1 MSITRT
7 AVESGRGYDARITWF
22 KLLVASFLAHWPFFV
37 IPLAYLATNQWLLAD
52 LASRTGMIALLNIRS
67 MLMLAVPT
75 ALFGLLILRF
85 IQFAVFIRPPSPT
98 RAFCADI
105 RRVVTTPKIFIT
117 ALPVIAA
124 MVLFNTAVLEFK
136 PNIPKVN
143 PFSWDETFMVL
154 DRTLH
159 FGADPWRL
167 LQPLFGHDA
176 VTWVLNNAYNFWFA
190 VMFTSWFWFA
200 FRPRMTILRS
210 QFFLSFMLT
219 WWTGG
224 ALMALFFSSAGPAY
238 YADLGLEPNPF
249 AELMAYHLDVDAR
262 LQLLFLDAQQLLR
275 DTWLS
280 GSDKFVGISAFP
292 SMHNATAALIAL
304 AAWRVNRTAGIALT
318 VYSTMILIGSVHTG
332 WHYAVDSYVGIA
344 IAILCWCIA
353 GRLAEWIQHHSA
365 TRRLNAAL
373 ERV

>member
-7 AVESGRGYDARITWF
+7 AVESGRRYGAKIVWF
-22 KLLVASFLAHWPFFV
+22 KLVAASFVAHWPFFL

-52 LASRTGMIALLNIRS
+52 LASRTGMIALLNLRS
-67 MLMLAVPT
+67 MLMFAVPA
-75 ALFGLLILRF
+75 ALFGLAILRF
-85 IQFAVFIRPPSPT
+85 VQFAAFIRPPSPT
-98 RAFCADI
+98 KAFCADI
-105 RRVVTTPKIFIT
+105 RRIVTTPEIFIM
-117 ALPVIAA
+117 ALPIITA

-136 PNIPKVN
+136 PNISRVN
-143 PFSWDETFMVL
+143 PFSWDEAFMAL

-159 FGADPWRL
+159 FGTDPWRL
-167 LQPLFGHDA
+167 LQPLLGHDA

-200 FRPRMTILRS
+200 FRPRMTVLRS

-224 ALMALFFSSAGPAY
+224 ALMALYFSSAGPAY
-238 YADLGLEPNPF
+238 YADLGLEPDPF
-249 AELMAYHLDVDAR
+249 GELMAYHHAVDAR
-262 LQLLFLDAQQLLR
+262 LELWFLDAQQLLR

-304 AAWRVNRTAGIALT
+304 AAWRVNRAAGIALT
-318 VYSTMILIGSVHTG
+318 VYGALILIGSVHTG

-344 IAILCWCIA
+344 IAILCWWVA
-353 GRLAEWIQHHSA
+353 GMLAQQIHGHSA

-373 ERV
+373 DRV